1 MREHPAPLPA
11 IGAARLFQ
19 LNKSPRK
26 RPLSKVIKDYP
37 ASERPLW
44 QLIGREALALT
55 AAGLLFP
62 FGLIGSTKKTP
73 RKAEQRTIVFVHGY
87 MANSSTFLPMM
98 AYLKAKGVASQ
109 ILSFDYRSPEGIEKG
124 AKDLK
129 EFLRKRVR
137 GGSVDLICHSL
148 GGLVARV
155 YLQELGG
162 ARRVDRC
169 ITLATPH
176 KGTYNAYWIS
186 SRVGR
191 ELRPDSELLQ
201 RIERSRANAG
211 KVRFTAI
218 VAGSDS
224 IVVPRVFAAGED
236 TVHVP
241 DLGHVGML
249 FSPTVFKAI
258 GRCFE

>member
-1 MREHPAPLPA
+1 
-11 IGAARLFQ
+11 
-19 LNKSPRK
+19 
-26 RPLSKVIKDYP
+26 VIKDYP
-37 ASERPLW
+37 PSERPLW
-44 QLIGREALALT
+44 QLIGREALAMT

-62 FGLIGSTKKTP
+62 FGLIGSSRRTP
-73 RKAEQRTIVFVHGY
+73 RKAGQRTVVFVHGY
-87 MANSSTFLPMM
+87 MANSSTFLPLM
-98 AYLKAKGVASQ
+98 AYLKAKGVADQ
-109 ILSFDYRSPEGIEKG
+109 VLSFDYRSPDGIEKG
-124 AKDLK
+124 ARDLK
-129 EFLRKRVR
+129 DFLRRRVR
-137 GGSVDLICHSL
+137 GGTIDLVCHSL

-162 ARRVDRC
+162 ARRVERC
-169 ITLATPH
+169 VTLATPH

-191 ELRPDSELLQ
+191 ELRPDSELLH
-201 RIERSRANAG
+201 RIEQSRGNAE
-211 KVRFTAI
+211 KVRFTSI

-224 IVVPRVFAAGED
+224 IVVPRVFAADEE

-258 GRCFE
+258 GRCLE